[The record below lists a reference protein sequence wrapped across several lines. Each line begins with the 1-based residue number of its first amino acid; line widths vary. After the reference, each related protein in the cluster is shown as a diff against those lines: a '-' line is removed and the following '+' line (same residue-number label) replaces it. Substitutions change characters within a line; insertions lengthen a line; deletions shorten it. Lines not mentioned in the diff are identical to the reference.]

1 MHFTSV
7 HKIFSSFCLF
17 RKKSRKG
24 YKINKNWKKQLQ
36 SVTSKKF
43 CCFINF
49 FRVVLTWLTS
59 SYIATYFCAQIK
71 FCLDQKIRISLLCV
85 VCSTRLISLLL
96 ASLLFTKE
104 LINLNIFK
112 LAHEWHNCTVY
123 ILSLLYNFI
132 LFVNCTYLFKNCISS
147 FRTVHGLNST

>member
-1 MHFTSV
+1 MQHIACTLPLYTKYFLLSV
-7 HKIFSSFCLF
+7 YSE
-17 RKKSRKG
+17 KKSRKG

-49 FRVVLTWLTS
+49 FRVLLTWLTS

-104 LINLNIFK
+104 RINLNIFK
-112 LAHEWHNCTVY
+112 LAHEWHCIHSLIIVQFHPVCQLY
-123 ILSLLYNFI
+123 ILIQKL
-132 LFVNCTYLFKNCISS
+132 YLFIQ
-147 FRTVHGLNST
+147 NSTRS